1 MAAML
6 GTRWA
11 GMATGFMAIKAH
23 CECAGRLRAATAA
36 CARDVDG
43 LLALRARLKN
53 LVGEGADLLMPE
65 AAIGSSLVKPTVGH
79 ARHWGGVDHPCGA
92 VRLRSTDHR

>member
-1 MAAML
+1 MPKDLGVELSRLIEMQVLEKAFTDANAKMAAML

-11 GMATGFMAIKAH
+11 GMATDFMAIKAH

-43 LLALRARLKN
+43 GRDRELL
-53 LVGEGADLLMPE
+53 GE
-65 AAIGSSLVKPTVGH
+65 PTVGH
-79 ARHWGGVDHPCGA
+79 AR
-92 VRLRSTDHR
+92 R